1 MIESGWRRDQ
11 GTEAPTTERDSH
23 VVSII
28 IPAYNEEATLA
39 AVIER
44 IHRVD
49 TAPYRKEIIVCDD
62 GSTDGTASVLAQL
75 GEHLDVRTYVSPINL
90 GKGAA
95 VRMGVKLASGGILLI
110 QDADLELDPGDYPA
124 LLEPFADPKTTV
136 VYGSRF
142 LGRVAHIPRR
152 SRWANRFLTALT
164 NVLFGGHLTDMET
177 AYKVFRRE
185 AIEGLR
191 LRCVR
196 FDIEPELTARFLRF
210 GHEIREV
217 PVRYDPRTVDEGKKI
232 SLADGFDAVYTLIRC
247 RLFS

>member
-1 MIESGWRRDQ
+1 MLVSRYQVAHPYRDQ
-11 GTEAPTTERDSH
+11 TGNDSSQ
-23 VVSII
+23 VSII

-39 AVIER
+39 AVVER
-44 IHRVD
+44 IESVD
-49 TAPYRKEIIVCDD
+49 TTPYHKEIIICDD
-62 GSTDGTASVLAQL
+62 GSVDGTAAVLARL
-75 GEHLDVRTYVSPINL
+75 GQQNPDVRAYVSPINL

-95 VRMGVKLASGGILLI
+95 VRMGMKLASGDILLI

-196 FDIEPELTARFLRF
+196 FDIEPELTARFLRA
-210 GHEIREV
+210 GHRIWEV

-232 SLADGFDAVYTLIRC
+232 GLADGIDAVYTLIRC